1 VRGAAA
7 AVPCM
12 YAICLAGAH
21 FWCVPD
27 GRQHHRQAVL
37 LHALPASLPWLL
49 PALALCC
56 SVRHCRHV
64 TLEGGELHVD
74 METLCRHGDTMHMW
88 NVDNI
93 LLLLLLFRPCD
104 VSASSQ
110 AGSVCPVTAAPHTA
124 QRIHHVTTALS
135 HEVRKLAHCCG
146 CSGVCTAVVLPGEVA
161 GRRPCVWVC
170 RHAATAA

>member
-1 VRGAAA
+1 VCRTAASITDKPCCCMHCLPVCLGCFLHWPFA
-7 AVPCM
+7 A
-12 YAICLAGAH
+12 L
-21 FWCVPD
+21 
-27 GRQHHRQAVL
+27 
-37 LHALPASLPWLL
+37 
-49 PALALCC
+49 
-56 SVRHCRHV
+56 SVIAA
-64 TLEGGELHVD
+64 TLLEGGELHVD

-170 RHAATAA
+170 WHAATAA